1 MKKLAVLLVLLMF
14 SVPAFSMSNPSK
26 LSHNPSSENEVIPF
40 TEEEVRAIERRVMEI
55 KEMDRSELTRE
66 EKKAL
71 RIELREMRRDI
82 KERDEHHHH
91 QGGIFISTGAII
103 LILLLIIIL

>member
-1 MKKLAVLLVLLMF
+1 MG
-14 SVPAFSMSNPSK
+14 
-26 LSHNPSSENEVIPF
+26 
-40 TEEEVRAIERRVMEI
+40 I

-82 KERDEHHHH
+82 KKRDEHHHH
-91 QGGIFISTGAII
+91 QGGIFISTGAINE
-103 LILLLIIIL
+103 ILLLIIIL

>member
-14 SVPAFSMSNPSK
+14 SLPAFSMSNLSK
-26 LSHNPSSENEVIPF
+26 LSNTPAYENEVIPF

-103 LILLLIIIL
+103 VILLLIIIL